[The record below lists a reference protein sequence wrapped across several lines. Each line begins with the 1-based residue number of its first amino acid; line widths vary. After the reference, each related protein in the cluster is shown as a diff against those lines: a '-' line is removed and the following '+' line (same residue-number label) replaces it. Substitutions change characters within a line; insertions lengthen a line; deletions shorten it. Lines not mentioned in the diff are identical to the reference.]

1 MRSSPEG
8 WLMGLGALLAG
19 MCARRRS
26 HFLLSRQKKVT
37 KEKATPLALSLRFAA
52 GSLRCSVAGRR
63 CGTRFALARSAQTT
77 AASQSTKHGLAA
89 QPMPAPRPALLGT
102 ARGEVK
108 STRAIAALGLWL
120 VSAAASRGVPSCPL
134 SHWRERVGVRATR
147 FKNNSCMRLIYGR
160 YRHFP
165 LEFSRRPCRALP
177 GALA

>member
-1 MRSSPEG
+1 
-8 WLMGLGALLAG
+8 MGLGALLAG

-63 CGTRFALARSAQTT
+63 CGTRFALARSAQTA

-102 ARGEVK
+102 ARGEGK
-108 STRAIAALGLWL
+108 PTRAIAALGLGL
-120 VSAAASRGVPSCPL
+120 STPLLRAACCFTPSPAGGRGL
-134 SHWRERVGVRATR
+134 G
-147 FKNNSCMRLIYGR
+147 
-160 YRHFP
+160 
-165 LEFSRRPCRALP
+165 
-177 GALA
+177 